1 MKGSRN
7 MAFTIKQ
14 VEQEI
19 AKQEKA
25 KDMAQ
30 QKVEPLLQQIKD
42 CEKKIN
48 KLQELK
54 QKLEKLEADFSEVV

>member
-1 MKGSRN
+1 
-7 MAFTIKQ
+7 
-14 VEQEI
+14 
-19 AKQEKA
+19 
-25 KDMAQ
+25 MAQ

>member
-1 MKGSRN
+1 MKGGIN

-14 VEQEI
+14 VGQEI

>member
-1 MKGSRN
+1 

-30 QKVEPLLQQIKD
+30 QKVEPLLQQIKE